1 MSSAEQMLYLLK
13 TRGAQTAQTLAD
25 ALDLT
30 PMGARKHL
38 LALEAKGLLQSE
50 ERVEGVGRPGRYW
63 MLTDAGHAR
72 FPDRHSDLTLQLI
85 EQVRSLFGEAGLDQ
99 LIAAREQQARQ
110 HYQAALA
117 GQADLASKVT
127 TLARL
132 RSEEGYMAEAQRDD
146 DGQWLL
152 LENHCPICAA
162 AQTCQG
168 FCRAELTLFQHSLGP
183 TIKVERSEHLLAG
196 ARRCAYRIQWLKPA

>member
-1 MSSAEQMLYLLK
+1 MSSAEQILYLLK

-50 ERVEGVGRPGRYW
+50 ERAEGVGRPGRYW

-85 EQVRSLFGEAGLDQ
+85 DQVRSLFGEAGLDQ

-117 GQADLASKVT
+117 SQADLASKVT

-132 RSEEGYMAEAQRDD
+132 RSEEGYMAEAQRDE
-146 DGQWLL
+146 DGHWLL

-162 AQTCQG
+162 ARQCQG

-183 TIKVERSEHLLAG
+183 AFKVERSEHLLAG
-196 ARRCAYRIQWLKPA
+196 ARRCTYRIQWLKPT